1 MFTALPAV
9 PVANAFWDA
18 FVGFFERGGPFMVPL
33 AVCAV
38 AAVVIS
44 ILRVRALQRERVL
57 PRFLRAA
64 IEKLTPGTD
73 VGHLWR
79 LVDENPAALARI
91 TRAGLQQLDQSRDVS
106 ADAVQI
112 AARREIV
119 RLEGGLS
126 ALELIVGISPL
137 LGLLGAISG
146 LVGVFS
152 DLGANGGL
160 DNPAAD
166 TGGVALGIA
175 EALNTTIFGLAIAI
189 PTLVVYTFFNRR
201 VERLAVEMESLL
213 AGLISKCFP
222 DGGEMETGGVYEED
236 FPRADDATS
245 FQPGIAL
252 QAKSTQSER

>member
-1 MFTALPAV
+1 MPLASLFSP
-9 PVANAFWDA
+9 PVCGNAFLDA
-18 FVGFFERGGPFMVPL
+18 LGGFFERGGPFMVPL
-33 AVCAV
+33 AACAL

-91 TRAGLQQLDQSRDVS
+91 TRAGLQNLDQSRDETT
-106 ADAVQI
+106 DAVQV
-112 AARREIV
+112 AARREV
-119 RLEGGLS
+119 MRLEGGLS

-160 DNPAAD
+160 DGAAD

-213 AGLISKCFP
+213 SSLISKCFP
-222 DGGEMETGGVYEED
+222 EE
-236 FPRADDATS
+236 
-245 FQPGIAL
+245 
-252 QAKSTQSER
+252 